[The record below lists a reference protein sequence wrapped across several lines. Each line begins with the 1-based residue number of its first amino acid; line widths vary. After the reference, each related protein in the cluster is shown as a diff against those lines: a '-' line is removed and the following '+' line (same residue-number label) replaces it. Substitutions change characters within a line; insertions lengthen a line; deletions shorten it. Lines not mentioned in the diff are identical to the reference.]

1 MKFLWDKDTP
11 GVTTNSVSIIMLKN
25 NYFIVKYTKINAHN
39 IILDI
44 KKKKKRKLVGK
55 VLNNKC
61 K

>member
-44 KKKKKRKLVGK
+44 KKKKKKKIGW
-55 VLNNKC
+55 
-61 K
+61 